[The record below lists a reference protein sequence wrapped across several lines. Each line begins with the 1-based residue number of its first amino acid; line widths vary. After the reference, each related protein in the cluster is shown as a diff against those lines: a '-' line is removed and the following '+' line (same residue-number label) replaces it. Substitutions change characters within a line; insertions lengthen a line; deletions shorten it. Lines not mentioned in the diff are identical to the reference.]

1 MKKNTIFIV
10 LFLTLSSYAFSK
22 IPENQMEMLEQLPP
36 DQRASILD
44 KMESSQGL
52 KDELEDFFEKESS
65 LIRRPELPEEKE
77 NQDKYK
83 AGECEDCIYGYEY
96 FKFSPTTF
104 APIDNSPV
112 PADYI
117 IGPGDLLEISLYG
130 NDNLDTKQYVSREG
144 EVFIPKLGPVL
155 LVGYTIDEANEIL
168 NKKVE
173 QSLIGTEITVTLKE
187 LRSISIYLLGEAYK
201 PGQYTVSGL
210 SSVTNALFVSGGV
223 NRFGSL
229 RNIQIKRD
237 YKVIGIYDF
246 YDFILKG
253 NAKSDIR
260 LLDGDVIFI
269 PFIENRVRMGGA
281 FKRPAIYEFKMGETV
296 TDAIKLAG
304 GYTSMVPP
312 NPALEISYIEKK
324 DFVRKLITSDD
335 LEILGRTLLNEDSIN
350 VSSLS
355 GMNSEIIKLSGEV
368 KKPGDYFIQRG
379 ETILDVIKRAGGY
392 TDQSYPEGAVYL
404 RKEVARMQKLAF
416 ERSADELENTIIEI
430 ITKGTVKNF
439 NEFTLAPISTLIR
452 KLRSTEPLGRMVVDV
467 DFLNLKTNIS
477 NNFLAQGGDSLYI
490 PKRPNSVSI
499 VGEVLNSST
508 LTFQPNFNVNN
519 YIDFAGGLNS
529 AADKTRIFVIYPD
542 GRSELTKRTLFSS
555 SNTLIPGST
564 IVIPR
569 DSRPFDAFQ
578 ITSIITPILADLA
591 TSAAA
596 IAAISK
602 D

>member
-1 MKKNTIFIV
+1 MRIKIILTVF
-10 LFLTLSSYAFSK
+10 FLISSSFVASK
-22 IPENQMEMLEQLPP
+22 IPDSQLEMLEQLPP

-44 KMESSQGL
+44 KMESSQDL
-52 KDELEDFFEKESS
+52 KDELEEFFEKESS
-65 LIRRPELPEEKE
+65 LIRRPELPVEI
-77 NQDKYK
+77 QDKNRP
-83 AGECEDCIYGYEY
+83 GECDDCIYGYDY
-96 FKFSPTTF
+96 FKYSPTTF

-112 PADYI
+112 PSDYV

-130 NDNLDTKQYVSREG
+130 NDNLETQQYVSREG

-155 LVGYTIDEANEIL
+155 LVGYTFDEASNIL

-173 QSLIGTEITVTLKE
+173 QSLIGTEITITLKE

-223 NRFGSL
+223 NQFGSL
-229 RNIQIKRD
+229 RNIQIKRNNET
-237 YKVIGIYDF
+237 VGVYDF

-253 NAKSDIR
+253 NSKSDIR
-260 LLDGDVIFI
+260 LMDGDVIFI

-281 FKRPAIYEFKMGETV
+281 FKRPAIFEFKSGETV
-296 TDAIKLAG
+296 SDAINLAG
-304 GYTSMVPP
+304 GYTSTVPP
-312 NPALEISYIEKK
+312 NPTLEVSYIEEK
-324 DFVRKLITSDD
+324 DFVRKFMASDSS
-335 LEILGRTLLNEDSIN
+335 EILDRQLINEDSIN

-355 GMNSEIIKLSGEV
+355 GMTSEIITITGEV
-368 KKPGDYFIQRG
+368 QKPGDYFIQRG
-379 ETILDVIKRAGGY
+379 ETILDVLKRAGGY

-404 RKEVARMQKLAF
+404 RKEVARMQKMAF

-430 ITKGTVKNF
+430 ITKGTVSNF
-439 NEFTLAPISTLIR
+439 NEFTLTPISTLIR
-452 KLRSTEPLGRMVVDV
+452 KLRSAEPPGRMVVDV
-467 DFLNLKTNIS
+467 DYLNLKTNVS

-490 PKRPNSVSI
+490 PKRPNSISI

-508 LTFQPNFNVNN
+508 LTFQPSFNVNN
-519 YIDFAGGLNS
+519 YISYAGGLNS
-529 AADKTRIFVIYPD
+529 SADKTRIFVIYPD
-542 GRSELTKRTLFSS
+542 GRSELTKSTLFSS

-564 IVIPR
+564 IVVPR

>member
-1 MKKNTIFIV
+1 MKINFFFVAIF
-10 LFLTLSSYAFSK
+10 LSLSSLIFSQ
-22 IPENQMEMLEQLPP
+22 IPERQLEMLQQLPP

-44 KMESSQGL
+44 KMETSQGL
-52 KDELEDFFEKESS
+52 IDELDEFFEKESS
-65 LIRRPELPEEKE
+65 LVRRPELPVDEEKE
-77 NQDKYK
+77 KFKFED
-83 AGECEDCIYGYEY
+83 CEDCIYGYEY

-112 PADYI
+112 PSDYI
-117 IGPGDLLEISLYG
+117 IGPGDLLSISLYG
-130 NDNLDTKQYVSREG
+130 NENIETEQYVSRKG

-155 LVGYTIDEANEIL
+155 LVGYTFDEASNIL
-168 NKKVE
+168 NKKVN
-173 QSLIGTEITVTLKE
+173 QALIGTEISVTLKE
-187 LRSISIYLLGEAYK
+187 LRSINVYLLGEAYK

-223 NRFGSL
+223 NQYGSL
-229 RNIQIKRD
+229 RNIQVKRNN
-237 YKVIGIYDF
+237 KIIGTYDF

-269 PFIENRVRMGGA
+269 PFIEKRVRMGGA
-281 FKRPAIYEFKMGETV
+281 FKRPATYEFKSGETV
-296 TDAIKLAG
+296 ADAIKLAG
-304 GYTSMVPP
+304 GFTYLVPP
-312 NPALEISYIEKK
+312 KPSIEVSYIEKK
-324 DFVRKLITSDD
+324 DFTRKLET
-335 LEILGRTLLNEDSIN
+335 LEDVSMYSRPLTNEDSIN
-350 VSSLS
+350 VSSIS
-355 GMNSEIIKLSGEV
+355 GISSEIIKISGEV
-368 KKPGDYFIQRG
+368 KRPGDYFIQKG

-392 TDQSYPEGAVYL
+392 SDQSYPEGAVYL
-404 RKEVARMQKLAF
+404 RTEVARMQKLAF

-430 ITKGTVKNF
+430 ITKGTIENF

-452 KLRSTEPLGRMVVDV
+452 KLRSTEPLGRMVVNV
-467 DFLNLKTNIS
+467 DYLDLKTNVG

-490 PKRPNSVSI
+490 PKRPNSISI

-508 LTFQPNFNVNN
+508 ITFQPTFNVEDYIN
-519 YIDFAGGLNS
+519 YAGGLNS
-529 AADKTRIFVIYPD
+529 SADKTRIFVIYPD
-542 GRSELTKRTLFSS
+542 GRSELTKRTLFKS
-555 SNTLIPGST
+555 SNVLIPGST

-596 IAAISK
+596 IAAISN

>member
-1 MKKNTIFIV
+1 MKINFFFVAIF
-10 LFLTLSSYAFSK
+10 LSLSSFIFSQ
-22 IPENQMEMLEQLPP
+22 IPERQLEMLQQLPP

-44 KMESSQGL
+44 KMETSQGL
-52 KDELEDFFEKESS
+52 IDELDEFFEKESS
-65 LIRRPELPEEKE
+65 LVRRPELPVDEEKE
-77 NQDKYK
+77 KFKFED
-83 AGECEDCIYGYEY
+83 CEDCIYGYEY

-112 PADYI
+112 PSDYI
-117 IGPGDLLEISLYG
+117 IGPGDLLSISLYG
-130 NDNLDTKQYVSREG
+130 NENIETEQYVSRKG

-155 LVGYTIDEANEIL
+155 LVGYTFDEASNIL
-168 NKKVE
+168 NKKVN
-173 QSLIGTEITVTLKE
+173 QALIGTEISVTLKE
-187 LRSISIYLLGEAYK
+187 LRSINVYLLGEAYK

-223 NRFGSL
+223 NQYGSL
-229 RNIQIKRD
+229 RNIQVKRNN
-237 YKVIGIYDF
+237 KIIGTYDF

-269 PFIENRVRMGGA
+269 PFIEKRVRMGGA
-281 FKRPAIYEFKMGETV
+281 FKRPATYEFKSGETV
-296 TDAIKLAG
+296 ADAIKLAG
-304 GYTSMVPP
+304 GFTYLVPP
-312 NPALEISYIEKK
+312 KPSIEVSYIEKK
-324 DFVRKLITSDD
+324 DFTRKLET
-335 LEILGRTLLNEDSIN
+335 LEDVSMYSRPLTNEDSIN
-350 VSSLS
+350 VSSIS
-355 GMNSEIIKLSGEV
+355 GISSEIIKISGEV
-368 KKPGDYFIQRG
+368 KRPGDYFIQKG

-392 TDQSYPEGAVYL
+392 SDQSYPEGAVYL
-404 RKEVARMQKLAF
+404 RTEVARMQKLAF

-430 ITKGTVKNF
+430 ITKGTIENF

-452 KLRSTEPLGRMVVDV
+452 KLRSTEPLGRMVVNV
-467 DFLNLKTNIS
+467 DYLDLKTNVG

-490 PKRPNSVSI
+490 PKRPNSISI

-508 LTFQPNFNVNN
+508 ITFQPTFNVEDYIN
-519 YIDFAGGLNS
+519 YAGGLNS
-529 AADKTRIFVIYPD
+529 SADKTRIFVIYPD
-542 GRSELTKRTLFSS
+542 GRSELTKRTLFKS
-555 SNTLIPGST
+555 SNVLIPGST

-596 IAAISK
+596 IAAISN

>member
-1 MKKNTIFIV
+1 MRIKIILTVF
-10 LFLTLSSYAFSK
+10 FLISSSFVASK
-22 IPENQMEMLEQLPP
+22 IPDSQLEMLEQLPP

-44 KMESSQGL
+44 KMESSQDL
-52 KDELEDFFEKESS
+52 KDELEEFFEKESS
-65 LIRRPELPEEKE
+65 LIRRPELPVEI
-77 NQDKYK
+77 QDKNR
-83 AGECEDCIYGYEY
+83 AGECDDCIYGYDY
-96 FKFSPTTF
+96 FKYSPTTF

-112 PADYI
+112 PSDYV

-130 NDNLDTKQYVSREG
+130 NDNLETQQYVSREG

-155 LVGYTIDEANEIL
+155 LVGYTFDEATNIL

-173 QSLIGTEITVTLKE
+173 QSLIGTEITITLKE

-223 NRFGSL
+223 NQFGSL
-229 RNIQIKRD
+229 RNIQIKRNNET
-237 YKVIGIYDF
+237 VGVYDF

-253 NAKSDIR
+253 NSKSDIR
-260 LLDGDVIFI
+260 LMDGDVIFI
-269 PFIENRVRMGGA
+269 PFIENIVRMGGA
-281 FKRPAIYEFKMGETV
+281 FKRPAIFEFKSGETV
-296 TDAIKLAG
+296 SDAINLAG
-304 GYTSMVPP
+304 GYTSTVPP
-312 NPALEISYIEKK
+312 NPTLEISYIEEK
-324 DFVRKLITSDD
+324 DFVRKFLASDSS
-335 LEILGRTLLNEDSIN
+335 EILDRQLINEDSIN

-355 GMNSEIIKLSGEV
+355 GMTSEIITITGEV
-368 KKPGDYFIQRG
+368 QKPGDYFIQRG
-379 ETILDVIKRAGGY
+379 ETILDVLKRAGGY

-404 RKEVARMQKLAF
+404 RKEVARMQKMAF

-430 ITKGTVKNF
+430 ITKGTVANF
-439 NEFTLAPISTLIR
+439 NEFTLTPISTLIR
-452 KLRSTEPLGRMVVDV
+452 KLRSAEPPGRMVVDV
-467 DFLNLKTNIS
+467 DYLNLKTNLS

-490 PKRPNSVSI
+490 PKRPNSISI

-508 LTFQPNFNVNN
+508 LTFQPSFNVNN
-519 YIDFAGGLNS
+519 YISYAGGLNS
-529 AADKTRIFVIYPD
+529 SADKTRIFVIYPD

-564 IVIPR
+564 IVVPR

>member
-1 MKKNTIFIV
+1 MKLNFFYTAIF
-10 LFLTLSSYAFSK
+10 LSLSSLIFSQ
-22 IPENQMEMLEQLPP
+22 IPERQLEMLEQLPP

-44 KMESSQGL
+44 KMETSQDL
-52 KDELEDFFEKESS
+52 KDELEEFFEKESS
-65 LIRRPELPEEKE
+65 LVRRPELPVDEEKE
-77 NQDKYK
+77 KFKFED
-83 AGECEDCIYGYEY
+83 CEDCIYGYEY

-112 PADYI
+112 PSDYI
-117 IGPGDLLEISLYG
+117 IGPGDLLSISLYG
-130 NDNLDTKQYVSREG
+130 NENIETEQYVSRKG

-155 LVGYTIDEANEIL
+155 LVGYTFDEASNIL
-168 NKKVE
+168 NNKVN
-173 QSLIGTEITVTLKE
+173 QALIGTEISVTLKE
-187 LRSISIYLLGEAYK
+187 LRSINVYLLGEAYK

-223 NRFGSL
+223 NQYGSL
-229 RNIQIKRD
+229 RNIQVKRNN
-237 YKVIGIYDF
+237 KIIGTYDF

-269 PFIENRVRMGGA
+269 PFIEKRVRMGGA
-281 FKRPAIYEFKMGETV
+281 FKRPATYEFKSGETV
-296 TDAIKLAG
+296 ADAIKLAG
-304 GYTSMVPP
+304 GFTYLVPP
-312 NPALEISYIEKK
+312 KPSIEVSYIERK
-324 DFVRKLITSDD
+324 DFTRKLET
-335 LEILGRTLLNEDSIN
+335 LEDVSMYSRTLMNEDSIN
-350 VSSLS
+350 VSGIS
-355 GMNSEIIKLSGEV
+355 GISSEIIKISGEV
-368 KKPGDYFIQRG
+368 KRPGDYFIQKG

-392 TDQSYPEGAVYL
+392 SDQSYPEGAIYL

-430 ITKGTVKNF
+430 ITKGTIANF
-439 NEFTLAPISTLIR
+439 NEFTLSPISTLIR
-452 KLRSTEPLGRMVVDV
+452 KLRSSEPLGRMVVNV
-467 DFLNLKTNIS
+467 DYLDLKTNVG
-477 NNFLAQGGDSLYI
+477 NNFLVQGGDSLFI
-490 PKRPNSVSI
+490 PKRPNSISI

-508 LTFQPNFNVNN
+508 ITFQPTFNVEDYIN
-519 YIDFAGGLNS
+519 YAGGLNS
-529 AADKTRIFVIYPD
+529 SADKTRIFVIYPD
-542 GRSELTKRTLFSS
+542 GRSELTKRTLFKS
-555 SNTLIPGST
+555 SNVLIPGST

>member
-1 MKKNTIFIV
+1 MKINFFFTTIFLV
-10 LFLTLSSYAFSK
+10 LSSPTFSQ
-22 IPENQMEMLEQLPP
+22 IPDSQLEMLQQLPP

-44 KMESSQGL
+44 KMETSQGL
-52 KDELEDFFEKESS
+52 KDELEEFFEKESS
-65 LIRRPELPEEKE
+65 LVRRPELPVDDEK
-77 NQDKYK
+77 DKFES
-83 AGECEDCIYGYEY
+83 GDCEDCIYGYEY

-112 PADYI
+112 PSDYI
-117 IGPGDLLEISLYG
+117 IGPGDLLSVSLYG
-130 NDNLDTKQYVSREG
+130 NENIESEQYVSRKG

-155 LVGYTIDEANEIL
+155 LVGYTFDEASNIL
-168 NKKVE
+168 NKKVN
-173 QSLIGTEITVTLKE
+173 QALIGTEISVTLKE
-187 LRSISIYLLGEAYK
+187 LRSINVYLLGEAYK

-223 NRFGSL
+223 NQYGSL
-229 RNIQIKRD
+229 RNIQVKRNN
-237 YKVIGIYDF
+237 KIIGTYDF

-281 FKRPAIYEFKMGETV
+281 FKRPAIYEFKSGETIA
-296 TDAIKLAG
+296 DSLKLAG
-304 GYTSMVPP
+304 GFTYLVPP
-312 NPALEISYIEKK
+312 NPSIEVSYIEKK
-324 DFVRKLITSDD
+324 DFTRK
-335 LEILGRTLLNEDSIN
+335 LEILEDASMYSRPLMNEDSIN
-350 VSSLS
+350 VSGIS
-355 GMNSEIIKLSGEV
+355 GISSEIIKISGEV
-368 KKPGDYFIQRG
+368 KRPGDYFIQRG

-392 TDQSYPEGAVYL
+392 SDQSYPEGAIYL

-430 ITKGTVKNF
+430 ITKGTIENF
-439 NEFTLAPISTLIR
+439 NEFTLTPISALIR
-452 KLRSTEPLGRMVVDV
+452 KLRSTEPLGRMVVNV
-467 DFLNLKTNIS
+467 DYLDLKTNAG
-477 NNFLAQGGDSLYI
+477 NNFLAQGGDSLFI
-490 PKRPNSVSI
+490 PKRPNSISI

-508 LTFQPNFNVNN
+508 ITFQPTLRVEDYIN
-519 YIDFAGGLNS
+519 YAGGLNS
-529 AADKTRIFVIYPD
+529 SADNARIFVIYPD
-542 GRSELTKRTLFSS
+542 GRSELTKRSLFKS
-555 SNTLIPGST
+555 SNVLIPGST

>member
-1 MKKNTIFIV
+1 MKINFFFAAIF
-10 LFLTLSSYAFSK
+10 LSLSSLIFSQ
-22 IPENQMEMLEQLPP
+22 IPERQLEMLEQLPP

-44 KMESSQGL
+44 KMETSQGL
-52 KDELEDFFEKESS
+52 IDELDEFFEKESS
-65 LIRRPELPEEKE
+65 LVRRPELPVDEEKE
-77 NQDKYK
+77 KFK
-83 AGECEDCIYGYEY
+83 FEECEDCIYGYEY

-112 PADYI
+112 PSDYI
-117 IGPGDLLEISLYG
+117 IGPGDLLSISLYG
-130 NDNLDTKQYVSREG
+130 NENIETEQYVSRKG

-155 LVGYTIDEANEIL
+155 LVGYTFDEASNIL
-168 NKKVE
+168 NKKVN
-173 QSLIGTEITVTLKE
+173 QALIGTEISVTLKE
-187 LRSISIYLLGEAYK
+187 LRSINVYLLGEAYK

-223 NRFGSL
+223 NQYGSL
-229 RNIQIKRD
+229 RNIQVKRNN
-237 YKVIGIYDF
+237 KIIGTYDF

-269 PFIENRVRMGGA
+269 PFIEKRVRMGGA
-281 FKRPAIYEFKMGETV
+281 FKRPATYEFRSGETV
-296 TDAIKLAG
+296 ADAIKLAG
-304 GYTSMVPP
+304 GFTYLVPP
-312 NPALEISYIEKK
+312 KPSIEVSYIEKK
-324 DFVRKLITSDD
+324 DFTRKLET
-335 LEILGRTLLNEDSIN
+335 LEDVSMYSRPLTNEDSIN
-350 VSSLS
+350 VSSIS
-355 GMNSEIIKLSGEV
+355 GISSEIIKISGEV
-368 KKPGDYFIQRG
+368 KRPGDYFIQKG

-392 TDQSYPEGAVYL
+392 SDQSYPEGAVYL

-430 ITKGTVKNF
+430 ITKGTIENF
-439 NEFTLAPISTLIR
+439 NEFTLAPISSLIR
-452 KLRSTEPLGRMVVDV
+452 KLRSTEPLGRMVVNV
-467 DFLNLKTNIS
+467 DYLDLKTNVG

-490 PKRPNSVSI
+490 PKRPNSISI

-508 LTFQPNFNVNN
+508 ITFQPTFNVEDYIN
-519 YIDFAGGLNS
+519 YAGGLNS
-529 AADKTRIFVIYPD
+529 SADKTRIFVIYPD
-542 GRSELTKRTLFSS
+542 GRSELTKRTLFKS
-555 SNTLIPGST
+555 SNVLIPGST

-596 IAAISK
+596 IAAISN